1 MANNKKGMVNL
12 QQLPNEADVVE
23 IDDRAP
29 NVEEQISIPVPADEE
44 LPIPINDP
52 LFQKDKKPINEI
64 PNEPMRIMSAMSAY
78 QRRIF

>member
-1 MANNKKGMVNL
+1 MIKNKKGAVNL
-12 QQLPNEADVVE
+12 QQLPNEVDVVE

-29 NVEEQISIPVPADEE
+29 NTDEHVNIPVPADEE
-44 LPIPINDP
+44 PPIPITDP
-52 LFQKDKKPINEI
+52 LFQKDKKPINEV